1 MTTTIRAA
9 AGILL
14 WLHFILEPASAQNC
28 YYPNGDVSTTDAAC
42 SSSGDS
48 ACCPNNWE
56 CLSNGICYDPTN
68 EYFNRNTCTD
78 QSWESSDCPQY
89 CTANNTAA
97 GNEALKQCD
106 DGSWC
111 CDGDR
116 IHMDCCTMD
125 DPAVIDVPGWTTV
138 TKITSVP
145 SPTSVASKTSSS
157 STTSSSS
164 SSTTT
169 TSSTS
174 DSSSTADSSSTTTE
188 ATASD
193 STSDGPTTSSASAA
207 ATSSSTD
214 PAASSNGSSSKNL
227 AIGLGVGIPLLALAA
242 GLGALLLWS
251 RKKKAKQEP
260 PTSDRLHPGDPDMV
274 DMYAHGK
281 DAQEADGMP
290 VAVNGKERP
299 PSELIGNNHFLPTSQ
314 PSPTVSHTSSMSR
327 FSNPPQYSPNPS
339 LSRGGAGG
347 GLFVVNP
354 GSPLSDVDETPEP
367 QELPPEGNPPRDT
380 ARRSVPTPTSNVRT
394 SAYEPYGRAYGPVAT
409 TYVPSPNP
417 SPDNVDREGEGPKI
431 DGLVEGEQKPLGPR
445 PQQQKRN
452 DELMLD

>member
-14 WLHFILEPASAQNC
+14 GLHFILHPALAQNC

-42 SSSGDS
+42 SSGDS

-56 CLSNGICYDPTN
+56 CLSNGLCYDPTN
-68 EYFNRNTCTD
+68 KYFNRNTCTD
-78 QSWESSDCPQY
+78 QTWESSDCPQY

-111 CDGDR
+111 CNGDR
-116 IHMDCCTMD
+116 VHMDCCNMD
-125 DPAVIDVPGWTTV
+125 DAEVIDVPGWTTL

-145 SPTSVASKTSSS
+145 SPTSGASKTSTT

-164 SSTTT
+164 SSATTTT
-169 TSSTS
+169 TSDGGSTTDS
-174 DSSSTADSSSTTTE
+174 SSSTAQASP
-188 ATASD
+188 SD
-193 STSDGPTTSSASAA
+193 STSEVPTTSSAPAA

-214 PAASSNGSSSKNL
+214 PPAASNGSSSKNL
-227 AIGLGVGIPLLALAA
+227 AIGLGVGIPLVALAA
-242 GLGALLLWS
+242 ALGFLLLWQ

-260 PTSDRLHPGDPDMV
+260 PTSDRLKPGDPDMV
-274 DMYAHGK
+274 DMYSHGK
-281 DAQEADGMP
+281 DAQEADSMP
-290 VAVNGKERP
+290 VAVGSQRDSKRP
-299 PSELIGNNHFLPTSQ
+299 PSELIGNNHFLPTQQ

-339 LSRGGAGG
+339 LSRGGGGG

-354 GSPLSDVDETPEP
+354 CSPLSDVDETPEP
-367 QELPPEGNPPRDT
+367 QELPPEGNPPRDSG
-380 ARRSVPTPTSNVRT
+380 RPTSIPVPSRT
-394 SAYEPYGRAYGPVAT
+394 SAYEAYGRAYGPVAT
-409 TYVPSPNP
+409 TYVPSPEP
-417 SPDNVDREGEGPKI
+417 PQEASDL
-431 DGLVEGEQKPLGPR
+431 DGVVEGEQKPMGPR